1 MEQNGEQLTL
11 GELVSPD
18 VCLSQSRNRDFF
30 QQREYSTAEAFDRA
44 LATAKSA
51 LPQATSAYIASGKT
65 NPLAVAVLLAATPIL
80 FGIILYVSWL
90 LCAAYNGIDGARTE
104 NVPSSFRAS
113 QLSGLVAIGLD
124 MLLVAIMTIVPFLA
138 YTSLS
143 RLTKNRNPW
152 LPSILTGI
160 SSAAIAIILFFPLW
174 NGETLAP
181 TDLTFVFIPIRWL
194 LVGIGGILAPLFSAF
209 IVFSGVADQKFCEQS
224 KVFLKEFRVL
234 DIDFDFGENALEI
247 LRRGEYE
254 AVAKLPKA
262 NDGRYPAHAAHTIL
276 WWDESAKT
284 AFLEMTMKF
293 QGKFPE
299 DKETTEKKEEWLAF
313 SASIDRDR
321 AQSIS
326 QSFLTAT

>member
-1 MEQNGEQLTL
+1 MEQNEEQLTL

-18 VCLSQSRNRDFF
+18 FCLSQRRNRDFF
-30 QQREYSTAEAFDRA
+30 QQREYSSAEVFDRA

-51 LPQATSAYIASGKT
+51 MPQATTAYIASGKT
-65 NPLAVAVLLAATPIL
+65 NPLAVGVLLVATPIL
-80 FGIILYVSWL
+80 FGIVLYVSWL
-90 LCAAYNGIDGARTE
+90 LCAAYGGIDGARTSE
-104 NVPSSFRAS
+104 SSFRAN
-113 QLSGLVAIGLD
+113 QFFGLVAIGLD
-124 MLLVAIMTIVPFLA
+124 ILLIAIMTIAPFLA
-138 YTSLS
+138 FTSLS

-174 NGETLAP
+174 DGETLAP

-194 LVGIGGILAPLFSAF
+194 LIGIGGILAPLFSAF
-209 IVFSGVADQKFCEQS
+209 IVFSGVADLKFCEQS
-224 KVFLKEFRVL
+224 KVFLREFRVL

-247 LRRGEYE
+247 LHRGEYE

-299 DKETTEKKEEWLAF
+299 DRETTEKKEEWLAF
-313 SASIDRDR
+313 SVSIDRDR
-321 AQSIS
+321 AQSIG
-326 QSFLTAT
+326 QSFLTAA